1 MPAPLDEIRAR
12 RLVEECLRRE
22 IGLKTPQ
29 PLPDQD
35 LIETGVLDS
44 MGWVSFLRA
53 LESASGV
60 NDMGALLVERVPSL
74 ENILVALNDARVKAF
89 RHNPDSTKSEAK
101 PTQTPVFLLGS
112 SSQAGSR
119 LIPSEEVDR
128 RFGMPVGKLR
138 SRAGIE
144 ALAYVAEGEDE
155 LALASRAAER
165 TLHAA
170 SCGAQ
175 ELDWIICTSET
186 HRGYPS
192 LAARLHSQLLAR
204 ETCGALDAGGACLGL
219 LHALAVGHA
228 IIGSGRAQTVL
239 VVTSDVHSTVLAP
252 GRVAGEFGGLFGDGA
267 SAFLLRSAPANLQT
281 PAPARY
287 ALGEFSFGCAGQYA
301 GAIRVADATGPN
313 LEVNFD
319 GEALSRA
326 AITRMEKIIFDVEQ
340 RSGIARATVAGLAT
354 HQPNPRLV
362 ELLARQC
369 GLREEKFPVVA
380 RKFGNLGSSTCGV
393 ALDLLLQSAAR
404 VEASARGPI
413 FLVSLG
419 PGLLFGGGWLTP
431 A

>member
-1 MPAPLDEIRAR
+1 VPAPLDAVRAR
-12 RLVEECLRRE
+12 RLVEECLRSE
-22 IGLKTPQ
+22 IGSKTPQ
-29 PLPDQD
+29 PSPDQD

-44 MGWVSFLRA
+44 MGWVGFLRA

-60 NDMGALLVERVPSL
+60 NDLGARLTERVPSL
-74 ENILVALNDARVKAF
+74 ENILVALNDARAEVI
-89 RHNPDSTKSEAK
+89 RHNPDSTKSETQ
-101 PTQTPVFLLGS
+101 PTRTPVLLLGS
-112 SSQAGSR
+112 SSEVGSR
-119 LIPSEEVDR
+119 LISSEEVDR

-144 ALAYVAEGEDE
+144 SLAYAAEGEDE
-155 LALASRAAER
+155 LTLAARAAQK
-165 TLHAA
+165 TLQAA

-192 LAARLHSQLLAR
+192 LAARLHSKLLAR

-219 LHALAVGHA
+219 LHGLAVA
-228 IIGSGRAQTVL
+228 QAMIGSRQAQTIL
-239 VVTSDVHSTVLAP
+239 VVTSDVHSTVLMP

-267 SAFLLRSAPANLQT
+267 SAFLLRSAPTNTQT
-281 PAPARY
+281 SSPAWF
-287 ALGEFSFGCAGQYA
+287 ALGEFFFGCAGQYA
-301 GAIRVADATGPN
+301 GAIRVAEAGGSKF
-313 LEVNFD
+313 EVHFD

-340 RSGIARATVAGLAT
+340 RSGIARDSLAGLAT

-362 ELLARQC
+362 ALLARQC
-369 GLREEKFPVVA
+369 GLPEAKFPVVA
-380 RKFGNLGSSTCGV
+380 RKFGNLGASTCGV
-393 ALDLLLQSAAR
+393 ALDLLLQSAAA
-404 VEASARGPI
+404 VEASARRPI
-413 FLVSLG
+413 FLAALG